1 MDDLGFNKIA
11 AAVLVTALGFMFIR
25 EVPHLLT
32 HVETLDT
39 PAYALEIPDVPT
51 GGEAVEIPFPSAE
64 FISAMNVAEGE
75 KQFKKCTSC
84 HNAEKGGANGTGP
97 NLYGVVGAPAG
108 QHAGF
113 GYSSAMTGAGVTWN
127 YEELNDFLTKPS
139 KYIKGTAMNYIGLK
153 KEEQRAAVIEY
164 LRLKADTPMAQPT
177 TTALLEASLPDESVS
192 DDENVDDET
201 VTDETVTDETM
212 TEETVPAP
220 TEPQE

>member
-11 AAVLVTALGFMFIR
+11 AAILVTGLGFMFIR

-39 PAYALEIPDVPT
+39 PAYALEIPDIQS
-51 GGEAVEIPFPSAE
+51 GGEVVEIPFPSPE
-64 FISAMNVAEGE
+64 FISAMNAAEGE

-84 HNAEKGGANGTGP
+84 HTIDKGGANGTGP
-97 NLYGVVGAPAG
+97 NLYGIVGASAG
-108 QHAGF
+108 QNAGF
-113 GYSSAMTGAGVTWN
+113 GYSSALTGAGITWN

-164 LRLKADTPMAQPT
+164 LRLKSDSPMAQP
-177 TTALLEASLPDESVS
+177 AAAAPLEASLPEDSAP
-192 DDENVDDET
+192 DDEISE
-201 VTDETVTDETM
+201 
-212 TEETVPAP
+212 EETITNDTAGEDTSPEP
-220 TEPQE
+220 SEPQE